1 MEEKQYA
8 WYFDNLSASS
18 EPCDT
23 IEECLKE
30 ARQEN
35 DGEYEKVF
43 IGTVEYIESKIDV
56 DVLIENISDD
66 VYRDTED
73 NIEDYLEDV
82 TDEEKEELS
91 LMLNKTFNEWKKKHS
106 YELNFYFVKD
116 AKAYN
121 L

>member
-1 MEEKQYA
+1 MNEKQYA

-18 EPCDT
+18 EPCNSID
-23 IEECLKE
+23 ECLKE

-35 DGEYEKVF
+35 NGEYEKVF
-43 IGTVEYIESKIDV
+43 IGTVEYIEGKIDV
-56 DVLIENISDD
+56 DVLIENIQDD

-82 TDEEKEELS
+82 TYEEKEELN
-91 LMLNKTFNEWKKKHS
+91 LLLNEVFDKWKKKNQ
-106 YELNFYFVKD
+106 YELDFYFVKD